1 MTRGVLVLIAATLA
15 RTAHAQMVLEP
26 ELPRSVRAALEA
38 PGLKP
43 SEQREL
49 RLRHGL
55 WTPEDLD
62 TPARRAEAA
71 LRCWRLDDESLA
83 DPAVPVSVRAEALIR
98 RGRAGEAES
107 LLTGCPEPEC
117 AALRARALVLQGRA
131 QEACERLR
139 PLEEAARDPNADG
152 ATLCRGAEAL
162 ILRGTLETVG
172 SDGWRTAAAWLG
184 RARELDR
191 LDPQVPAIEGRLLI
205 GRHNREEGVP
215 ALQQAI
221 ALDPRASAVLHDL
234 GRAALE
240 AFDFDSAA
248 RAAVMLRR
256 CNPEHP
262 LADLLDVERL
272 LLTEDI
278 DGAAAVLD
286 RLQARWPEMPE
297 PMALRAALLARRWD
311 QAGLSA
317 ALQAMDAHFPG
328 QALGAATAGR
338 LLALHRQ
345 YDAAERLLR
354 QAIERRPAWSDPRG
368 ELGQLMLQTGRD
380 AEARTALA
388 EAAER
393 DPFDKRSAFGRW
405 LLDEM
410 AGYRT
415 IETPHFRIRVKPGV
429 DEAVAEGMPEALE
442 SMHHEVSGWFGHEP
456 SARTTIEL
464 LPDHEFFAVRITGM
478 PGIHTMA
485 ASTGPVIALEAPRRG
500 NPRKH
505 LGTYDWL
512 EVLRHEYAHTVTL
525 SQTDNRIPHWLTEAL
540 AVRVETRPRSMQT
553 CEMLARALAG
563 NRLFTLDRIKWAFVR
578 PETPKDRALAYAQ
591 GHWMVEY
598 MEHRWGQEAIP
609 KLLDRYRAGD
619 DEPAAMRAALGIDP
633 QAFFADFLPWAREQ
647 VQAWGLLASPSM
659 DEFMEQARSADPAL
673 VERSAEARIDRVEA
687 VAKRL
692 AAGCGAPATGE
703 ALQATRWPAAK
714 LPAVHMPD
722 TMIDA
727 WLSEW
732 PSHPDLLEMRI
743 RRRLKD
749 QPELNETTRAFL
761 DLYRQARP
769 VDPWPDQL
777 LAAAARSAGDF
788 RAALPHLRRLDAQE
802 ERDPAYALEIARL
815 EREAGRTSEALEAVE
830 KAARI
835 DGYDPATRELAAA
848 IAIEADELA
857 TAMRHLRALRL
868 LEPEV
873 QRHVERIE
881 RLQRLMDAKATPP
894 G

>member
-1 MTRGVLVLIAATLA
+1 MTRWVVMLGVALLI
-15 RTAHAQMVLEP
+15 RTASGQIVIEP
-26 ELPRSVRAALEA
+26 ELPRSVRSALEA

-55 WTPEDLD
+55 WMPEDLD
-62 TPARRAEAA
+62 TPARRADAA
-71 LRCWRLDDESLA
+71 LRCWRLDDETLT
-83 DPAVPVSVRAEALIR
+83 DPAVPVDLRANALIR
-98 RGRAGEAES
+98 RGRAVEAES
-107 LLTGCPEPEC
+107 LLAGCADPGC
-117 AALRARALVLQGRA
+117 ALLRARAQMLQGRLP
-131 QEACERLR
+131 EACQGLR
-139 PLEEAARDPNADG
+139 SLEALAQAPQADG
-152 ATLCRGAEAL
+152 DALRRGAEAL
-162 ILRGTLETVG
+162 MLRGTLEPVG
-172 SDGWRTAAAWLG
+172 ADGWRAAAAWLG

-191 LDPQVPAIEGRLLI
+191 LDPQVPALEGRLLI

-221 ALDPRASAVLHDL
+221 ALDPRASSAIHDL

-240 AFDFDSAA
+240 AFDFDGAV
-248 RAAVMLRR
+248 RAASMLRR

-297 PMALRAALLARRWD
+297 PMAFRAALLARRWD
-311 QAGLSA
+311 PSGLAA
-317 ALQAMDAHFPG
+317 ALQAMDARFPG

-345 YDAAERLLR
+345 YEAAERLLR
-354 QAIERRPAWSDPRG
+354 QAIERRPSWSEPRG

-410 AGYRT
+410 AGYRS

-442 SMHHEVSGWFGHEP
+442 AMHREVTDWFGHEP
-456 SARTTIEL
+456 AGRTTIEL

-540 AVRVETRPRSMQT
+540 AVRVENRPRSMQT
-553 CEMLARALAG
+553 CELLARALDG

-578 PETPKDRALAYAQ
+578 PETPRDRPLAYAQ
-591 GHWMVEY
+591 GHWMVQY
-598 MEHRWGQEAIP
+598 IEHRWGREAIP
-609 KLLDRYRAGD
+609 RLLERYRAGD
-619 DEPAAMRAALGIDP
+619 DEPAAMRSALGIDP

-659 DEFMEQARSADPAL
+659 DQFMEEARQADPAL
-673 VERSAEARIDRVEA
+673 SERSAEARIDRVDA
-687 VAKRL
+687 VARRL
-692 AAGCGAPATGE
+692 AAGCGAPASGE
-703 ALQATRWPAAK
+703 ALQAARWPAAK
-714 LPAVHMPD
+714 LPAVRIPD
-722 TMIDA
+722 AMIDG
-727 WLSEW
+727 WLSER

-749 QPELNETTRAFL
+749 QPELNETTRGFL
-761 DLYRQARP
+761 EQYRDARP

-777 LAAAARSAGDF
+777 LAAAARTAGDF
-788 RAALPHLRRLDAQE
+788 RAALPHLQRLDALE

-815 EREAGRTSEALEAVE
+815 EREAGQTRQALQSVE

-848 IAIEADELA
+848 IAIEAGELA

-881 RLQRLMDAKATPP
+881 RLQQLIDAKASP
-894 G
+894 GD